1 MELVDKYT
9 MSQLKKIM
17 VEITGDEKLKIHDGR
32 TYCDSDVWAETKT
45 KACGYYDDAAI
56 IEVLCDLF
64 YSCEN
69 PRDFQL
75 AILDNGMVGLFRSD
89 AVFSNNVFFEDKR
102 RDGMDWNRNRNYTGN
117 WKSAAKKG
125 NGATYTKNGQKYVV
139 DHRLRSRK
147 KSGKASIRK
156 EIGV

>member
-17 VEITGDEKLKIHDGR
+17 VEITGDEKVKIHDGR
-32 TYCDSDVWAETKT
+32 TYCDSDIWAETKT
-45 KACGYYDDAAI
+45 KACGYYDDTAI

-69 PRDFQL
+69 PRDFRL

-89 AVFSNNVFFEDKR
+89 VVFSNNVFFDDKR
-102 RDGMDWNRNRNYTGN
+102 RDGMDRNRNKNYTSN
-117 WKSAAKKG
+117 RKSVAKKG
-125 NGATYTKNGQKYVV
+125 NGATYTKNAQKYVV
-139 DHRLRSRK
+139 DHRPRSRK
-147 KSGKASIRK
+147 RSVKKS
-156 EIGV
+156 

>member
-17 VEITGDEKLKIHDGR
+17 VEITGDEKVKIHDGR
-32 TYCDSDVWAETKT
+32 TYCDSDIWAETKT
-45 KACGYYDDAAI
+45 KACGYYDDTAI

-69 PRDFQL
+69 PRDFRL

-89 AVFSNNVFFEDKR
+89 VVFSNNVFFEDKR
-102 RDGMDWNRNRNYTGN
+102 RDGIDRNRNRNYTGN
-117 WKSAAKKG
+117 RKSTAKKG
-125 NGATYTKNGQKYVV
+125 KGATYTKNGQKYVV
-139 DHRLRSRK
+139 DHRPRSRK

>member
-69 PRDFQL
+69 PRDFRL

-117 WKSAAKKG
+117 RKSAAKKG
-125 NGATYTKNGQKYVV
+125 NGAIYTKNGQKYVV
-139 DHRLRSRK
+139 DHRPRSRK

>member
-17 VEITGDEKLKIHDGR
+17 VEITGDEKVKIHDGR
-32 TYCDSDVWAETKT
+32 TYCDSDIWAETKT
-45 KACGYYDDAAI
+45 KACGYYDDTAI

-69 PRDFQL
+69 PRDFRL

-89 AVFSNNVFFEDKR
+89 VVFSNNVFFDDKR
-102 RDGMDWNRNRNYTGN
+102 RDGMDRNRNKNYTSN
-117 WKSAAKKG
+117 RKSVAKKG
-125 NGATYTKNGQKYVV
+125 NGATYAKNGQKYVV
-139 DHRLRSRK
+139 DHRPRSRK

>member
-17 VEITGDEKLKIHDGR
+17 VEITGDEKLRIHDGR
-32 TYCDSDVWAETKT
+32 AYCDSDVWAETKT

-69 PRDFQL
+69 PRDFRL

-89 AVFSNNVFFEDKR
+89 VMFSNNIFFEDKR
-102 RDGMDWNRNRNYTGN
+102 RGGMNRNRNKNYTGN
-117 WKSAAKKG
+117 RKNAAKKD
-125 NGATYTKNGQKYVV
+125 NESTYIKGGQKYVV
-139 DHRLRSRK
+139 DHRPRSRK

>member
-17 VEITGDEKLKIHDGR
+17 VEITGDEKVKIHDGR
-32 TYCDSDVWAETKT
+32 TYCDSDIWAETKT
-45 KACGYYDDAAI
+45 KACGYYDDTAI

-69 PRDFQL
+69 PRDFRL

-89 AVFSNNVFFEDKR
+89 VVFSNNVFFDDKR
-102 RDGMDWNRNRNYTGN
+102 IDGMDRNRNKNYTSN
-117 WKSAAKKG
+117 RKSVAKKG
-125 NGATYTKNGQKYVV
+125 NGATYAKNGQKYVV
-139 DHRLRSRK
+139 DHRPRSRK

>member
-17 VEITGDEKLKIHDGR
+17 VEITGDEKVKIHDGR
-32 TYCDSDVWAETKT
+32 TYCDSDIWAETKT
-45 KACGYYDDAAI
+45 KACGYYDDTAI

-69 PRDFQL
+69 PRDFRL

-89 AVFSNNVFFEDKR
+89 VVFSNNVFFDDKR
-102 RDGMDWNRNRNYTGN
+102 RDGMDRNRNRNYTGN
-117 WKSAAKKG
+117 RKSTAKKG
-125 NGATYTKNGQKYVV
+125 KGATYTKNGQKYVV
-139 DHRLRSRK
+139 DHRPRSRK